1 MKLTQ
6 LIILCMLCCV
16 QVVAQTKAESLYTFD
31 EEGEIAINEKFVEQ
45 NIEFEDQSIK
55 PYEPVGIT
63 TFEVDSEKYEL
74 HVLNYKGWE
83 DEAGDFRVIR
93 LYHGGKQ
100 ILEFADDNAW
110 IGDPLFKEGQTWL
123 CDSINSKGSP
133 FSQIMDLIGE
143 HAIYKGHCLVY
154 PLANDVAAL
163 LLEGFTYG
171 TGETLTTIVAIKD
184 GKAKVVYNKCRY
196 VTGIYANENKFE
208 LYLGDDHTA
217 PQYEE
222 VISTTSDGTME
233 YCVKPHEEGYF
244 VYTKPEIMPVF
255 YKGRMEL
262 SDYLRENI
270 RYPDACR
277 DAGIQGRVIVD
288 FVVTKEGRVSDARV
302 VKSAHKLLDK
312 EALRVVNNMPY
323 WRSGAYK
330 GKRVNVQL
338 TMPIIFRL
346 QKDETVKVN
355 TTTTGD
361 IVVLVSEEPLK
372 MTTYDSFDLEQDDIE
387 QEKAINMLT
396 SFYKEYVLRGST
408 KPFQLDAAK
417 YCTPRFL
424 SKLGDDYEKQLQ
436 EDYIVSQEELGLEW
450 WSFYNFINGYQDGP
464 NEIDEVMKVVPEH
477 DNTYRIYFI
486 ECGYENHRLIDL
498 VERNDSLFIDDV
510 YRIKYELMDNSYK
523 PVRY

>member
-1 MKLTQ
+1 MYLLVLYRNNSLPLWTVRINQYKEYFPMKLIQ
-6 LIILCMLCCV
+6 LVILSLLCCV
-16 QVVAQTKAESLYTFD
+16 QAVAQTKAENIYTFD
-31 EEGEIAINEKFVEQ
+31 EEGEIVVDEKFVEQ
-45 NIEFEDQSIK
+45 NMEFNDQSIK

-63 TFEVDSEKYEL
+63 TFEVHSEKYEL

-123 CDSINSKGSP
+123 RDPIDSNGSP

-143 HAIYKGHCLVY
+143 NAIYKGHCLVY

-171 TGETLTTIVAIKD
+171 CGETLTTIIALKD
-184 GKAKVVYNKCRY
+184 GKAKVVYNKCRF

-244 VYTKPEIMPVF
+244 VYTKPEVMPVF
-255 YKGRMEL
+255 YDGKIEL
-262 SDYLRENI
+262 SDYLRKNI

-277 DAGIQGRVIVD
+277 DTGIQGRVIVQ

-302 VKSAHKLLDK
+302 VKSAHKFLDK

-323 WRSGAYK
+323 WRPGTYK
-330 GKRVNVQL
+330 GKRVNVQM

-346 QKDETVKVN
+346 GKDEAVKVD
-355 TTTTGD
+355 TTSTGN
-361 IVVLVSEEPLK
+361 IVVLVSEEPHE
-372 MTTYDSFDLEQDDIE
+372 MTTYDSFNLRQDE
-387 QEKAINMLT
+387 VKQEKQTN
-396 SFYKEYVLRGST
+396 K
-408 KPFQLDAAK
+408 
-417 YCTPRFL
+417 
-424 SKLGDDYEKQLQ
+424 
-436 EDYIVSQEELGLEW
+436 
-450 WSFYNFINGYQDGP
+450 
-464 NEIDEVMKVVPEH
+464 
-477 DNTYRIYFI
+477 
-486 ECGYENHRLIDL
+486 
-498 VERNDSLFIDDV
+498 
-510 YRIKYELMDNSYK
+510 
-523 PVRY
+523 

>member
-1 MKLTQ
+1 MKLAK
-6 LIILCMLCCV
+6 LIILSLLCCV
-16 QVVAQTKAESLYTFD
+16 QAVAQTKVENIYNFN
-31 EEGEIAINEKFVEQ
+31 EKGEILVNEKFV
-45 NIEFEDQSIK
+45 NHHVDCNDQSVK
-55 PYEPVGIT
+55 PYERVGVT
-63 TFEVDSEKYEL
+63 TFEVHSEKYEL

-83 DEAGDFRVIR
+83 DEAGNFRVIR
-93 LYHGGKQ
+93 LYHEGKQ
-100 ILEFADDNAW
+100 ILEFADDGAW
-110 IGDPLFKEGQTWL
+110 IGDPLFKEGKTWL
-123 CDSINSKGSP
+123 CDSIDSKGSP

-154 PLANDVAAL
+154 PLANDAAAL

-171 TGETLTTIVAIKD
+171 CGETLTTIIAIKD
-184 GKAKVVYNKCRY
+184 GKAKVVYNKCWF
-196 VTGIYANENKFE
+196 VTGIYAHKERFE
-208 LYLGDDHTA
+208 LYLEDTGQHQA
-217 PQYEE
+217 
-222 VISTTSDGTME
+222 VVCTTLDGTMDYYIE
-233 YCVKPHEEGYF
+233 PHEEGYF
-244 VYTKPEIMPVF
+244 IHTKPDIMPVF
-255 YKGRMEL
+255 YDGKIEL
-262 SDYLRENI
+262 LDYLRENI
-270 RYPDACR
+270 RYPYACLHE
-277 DAGIQGRVIVD
+277 GIQGRVIVQ
-288 FVVTKEGRVSDARV
+288 FIVTKDGQVSDARV
-302 VKSAHKLLDK
+302 VKSAHKYLDK

-323 WRSGAYK
+323 WRPGAYK

-396 SFYKEYVLRGST
+396 SFYKEYVLREST

-450 WSFYNFINGYQDGP
+450 WCFYNFINGYQDGP

>member
-1 MKLTQ
+1 MKLTN
-6 LIILCMLCCV
+6 LIILSLLCCV
-16 QVVAQTKAESLYTFD
+16 QAMAQNKAESLYTFD

-63 TFEVDSEKYEL
+63 TFEVHSEKYEL

-123 CDSINSKGSP
+123 CDSIDSKGSP

-143 HAIYKGHCLVY
+143 NAIYKGHCLVY

-171 TGETLTTIVAIKD
+171 CGETLTTIIAIKD
-184 GKAKVVYNKCRY
+184 GKAKVVYNKCRF

-208 LYLGDDHTA
+208 LYLGDDHTT

-262 SDYLRENI
+262 SDYFRKNI

-288 FVVTKEGRVSDARV
+288 FVVTKEGSVSDARV
-302 VKSAHKLLDK
+302 VKSAHKYLDK
-312 EALRVVNNMPY
+312 EALRVVSNMPY
-323 WRSGAYK
+323 WRPGAYK
-330 GKRVNVQL
+330 GKRVNVQM

-346 QKDETVKVN
+346 RKDEAVRVD
-355 TTTTGD
+355 TTSTGN
-361 IVVLVSEEPLK
+361 IVVLVSEEPHE
-372 MTTYDSFDLEQDDIE
+372 MTTYDSFNLRQDD
-387 QEKAINMLT
+387 
-396 SFYKEYVLRGST
+396 
-408 KPFQLDAAK
+408 AK
-417 YCTPRFL
+417 R
-424 SKLGDDYEKQLQ
+424 K
-436 EDYIVSQEELGLEW
+436 
-450 WSFYNFINGYQDGP
+450 
-464 NEIDEVMKVVPEH
+464 
-477 DNTYRIYFI
+477 
-486 ECGYENHRLIDL
+486 
-498 VERNDSLFIDDV
+498 
-510 YRIKYELMDNSYK
+510 
-523 PVRY
+523 

>member
-1 MKLTQ
+1 MKLTN
-6 LIILCMLCCV
+6 LVILSLLCCV
-16 QVVAQTKAESLYTFD
+16 QAVAQTKAENIYTFD
-31 EEGEIAINEKFVEQ
+31 EEGEIVVNEKFVEQ
-45 NIEFEDQSIK
+45 NMEFDDQSIK

-63 TFEVDSEKYEL
+63 TFKVHSEKYEL

-123 CDSINSKGSP
+123 RDPIDSSGTP
-133 FSQIMDLIGE
+133 FSQILDLIGE
-143 HAIYKGHCLVY
+143 HATYKGHCLVY

-171 TGETLTTIVAIKD
+171 CGETLTTIIALKD
-184 GKAKVVYNKCRY
+184 GKAKVVYNKCRF

-255 YKGRMEL
+255 YEGRMEL

-277 DAGIQGRVIVD
+277 DAGIQGRVIVQ

-302 VKSAHKLLDK
+302 VKSAHKFLDK

-323 WRSGAYK
+323 WRPGAYK
-330 GKRVNVQL
+330 GKRVNVQM
-338 TMPIIFRL
+338 TMPIIFQLR
-346 QKDETVKVN
+346 KDEAVKVD
-355 TTTTGD
+355 TTSTGD

-372 MTTYDSFDLEQDDIE
+372 MTTL
-387 QEKAINMLT
+387 A
-396 SFYKEYVLRGST
+396 
-408 KPFQLDAAK
+408 
-417 YCTPRFL
+417 
-424 SKLGDDYEKQLQ
+424 
-436 EDYIVSQEELGLEW
+436 
-450 WSFYNFINGYQDGP
+450 
-464 NEIDEVMKVVPEH
+464 
-477 DNTYRIYFI
+477 
-486 ECGYENHRLIDL
+486 
-498 VERNDSLFIDDV
+498 
-510 YRIKYELMDNSYK
+510 
-523 PVRY
+523 

>member
-1 MKLTQ
+1 MKLTK
-6 LIILCMLCCV
+6 LIIFALLCCV
-16 QVVAQTKAESLYTFD
+16 QAMAQTEAESLYTFD
-31 EEGEIAINEKFVEQ
+31 EKGEIVVNEKFIERNV
-45 NIEFEDQSIK
+45 EFEDKGIK

-83 DEAGDFRVIR
+83 EDAGDFRVIR

-123 CDSINSKGSP
+123 RDPIDGSGTP
-133 FSQIMDLIGE
+133 FSQILDLIGE
-143 HAIYKGHCLVY
+143 HATYKGHCLVY
-154 PLANDVAAL
+154 PLANDAAAL

-184 GKAKVVYNKCRY
+184 GKAKVVYNKCRF

-277 DAGIQGRVIVD
+277 DAGIQGRVIVE

-302 VKSAHKLLDK
+302 VKSAHKFLDK

-323 WRSGAYK
+323 WRPGAYK
-330 GKRVNVQL
+330 GKRVNVQM
-338 TMPIIFRL
+338 TMPIIFQLR
-346 QKDETVKVN
+346 KDEAVKVDTTSTGN
-355 TTTTGD
+355 T
-361 IVVLVSEEPLK
+361 VVLVSEEPHE
-372 MTTYDSFDLEQDDIE
+372 MTTYDSFNLGQDD
-387 QEKAINMLT
+387 
-396 SFYKEYVLRGST
+396 
-408 KPFQLDAAK
+408 AK
-417 YCTPRFL
+417 R
-424 SKLGDDYEKQLQ
+424 K
-436 EDYIVSQEELGLEW
+436 
-450 WSFYNFINGYQDGP
+450 
-464 NEIDEVMKVVPEH
+464 
-477 DNTYRIYFI
+477 
-486 ECGYENHRLIDL
+486 
-498 VERNDSLFIDDV
+498 
-510 YRIKYELMDNSYK
+510 
-523 PVRY
+523 